1 MRTRNLVGIV
11 AVLAVLTAI
20 VAVLVGSGTAGART
34 AKKHSAGAAS
44 SSGVLRIGTVNYID
58 SLNPFNYIESQAYN
72 AMIMIYPQLVQ
83 YGPGY
88 KIQGDWASSWKVSP
102 NGKNWTF
109 KLRPNAKWSD
119 GQPMPA
125 ADAAWTINTTVKYA
139 NDATAV
145 VAASLAHVK
154 KAVAVNPTTLV
165 IQYQAPVGN
174 VLPQLEQLFILPKH
188 VWEKFVGTNGKGL
201 KTYHPELNLPIVT
214 GGAYTITQYEKKG
227 TTAFKPDPNFYGPKS
242 NAQGVA
248 LTYYTNSDAVIA
260 DLEAGQLDWAD
271 QVPFKAVN
279 AVKKAK
285 NVVVTEVPGAETT
298 NITWNSNPVKPKNR
312 ELLSPAVKKALSMCV
327 NRNEIIDVVFA
338 GYASKVESIVGH
350 ISPLENPHLGPLR
363 YDCGAANRMLDKL
376 GLTRGSDGVR
386 MVPATTGKY
395 AQPAHPMKYEVVTP
409 TSTDFNIDRSFAI
422 VKAGFAKLGVKVTQ
436 KVGGDATASYAIETG
451 NCSGPAAK
459 QYTGFDIAMWD
470 WVGYIDPD
478 FMLSVVTRD
487 QWCSWSD
494 TGANNPAYD
503 RLYNLQGTTVN
514 PPFRKAI
521 LYKMQKIVYD
531 NFYYTQ
537 LTNHVA
543 IDAHAKG
550 WNHFLP
556 ELAGYSKQYYTSPR
570 QS

>member
-1 MRTRNLVGIV
+1 MRTRNVVGTI
-11 AVLAVLTAI
+11 AAFAVLTAV
-20 VAVLVGSGTAGART
+20 VAVLVGTGTAGART
-34 AKKHSAGAAS
+34 AKKESTGSAS

-72 AMIMIYPQLVQ
+72 SMMMIYPQLVQ
-83 YGPGY
+83 YSPGY
-88 KIQGDWASSWKVSP
+88 KFQGDWASSWKVSAK
-102 NGKNWTF
+102 GKNWTF
-109 KLRPNAKWSD
+109 KLRPNTTWSD
-119 GQPMPA
+119 GQPMTA
-125 ADAAWTINTTVKYA
+125 ADAAWTINTTVKYK

-154 KAVAVNPTTLV
+154 KAIAVNPTTLV
-165 IQYQAPVGN
+165 IQYEAPVGN
-174 VLPQLEQLFILPKH
+174 VLAQLEQLFILPQH
-188 VWEKFVGTNGKGL
+188 VWQKYVGTNGKGL
-201 KTYHPELNLPIVT
+201 KTFHPELHLPIVS
-214 GGAYTITQYEKKG
+214 GGAYTIEQYEKKG
-227 TTAFKPDPNFYGPKS
+227 TTAFKPAPNFYGPKS
-242 NAQGVA
+242 NSQGIA

-260 DLEAGQLDWAD
+260 DLKAGQIDWAD

-285 NVVVTEVPGAETT
+285 NVVVTTIPGSETT

-312 ELLSPAVKKALSMCV
+312 ELLNPALKRALSMCV
-327 NRNEIIDVVFA
+327 DRDQIIDVVFA

-350 ISPLENPHLGPLR
+350 ISPLENPRLGPTR
-363 YDCGAANRMLDKL
+363 YDCGAANRMLDQL
-376 GLTRGSDGVR
+376 GLKRGSNGIRV
-386 MVPATTGKY
+386 VAATTGKY
-395 AQPAHPMKYEVVTP
+395 AQSEHPMTYEIVTP
-409 TSTDFNIDRSFAI
+409 TSTDFNMDRSFAI

-451 NCSGPAAK
+451 NCSGPVAK

-470 WVGYIDPD
+470 WVGYLDPD
-478 FMLSVVTRD
+478 FMLSVVTKA

-503 RLYNLQGTTVN
+503 KLYNLQGVTVN
-514 PPFRKAI
+514 PVFRKAI
-521 LYKMQKIVYD
+521 VYKMQKIVYD

-537 LTNHVA
+537 LTNHEA

-550 WNHFLP
+550 WTNFHP
-556 ELAGYSKQYYTSPR
+556 ELNGYSKLYYTSPR